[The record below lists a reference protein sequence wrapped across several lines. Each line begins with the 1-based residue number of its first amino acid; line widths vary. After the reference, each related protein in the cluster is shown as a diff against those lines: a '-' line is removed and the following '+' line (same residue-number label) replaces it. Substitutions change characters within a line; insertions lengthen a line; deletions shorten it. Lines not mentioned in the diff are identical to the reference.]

1 MANCHDGGG
10 VAPLGA
16 AGWLGLAAA
25 PTFAAMGLLT
35 AVLGGGE
42 PAVLCS
48 TTQGASPMSGMVAMY
63 LLMSAFHAGPW
74 LKLIADRGG
83 SARRS

>member
-1 MANCHDGGG
+1 MADCHDSGGA
-10 VAPLGA
+10 APLGA
-16 AGWLGLAAA
+16 ADWLGLAAA
-25 PTFAAMGLLT
+25 PTFATMGLLT
-35 AVLGGGE
+35 AVFGGGE

-48 TTQGASPMSGMVAMY
+48 TAPGAAPMSGMVAMY

-74 LKLIADRGG
+74 LRLIAERGG